1 MVAAGR
7 VIADKYELVE
17 PIAEGGMARIWRAR
31 HTTQGHELAIKL
43 VGPSLAE
50 DAQWRKRFVR
60 EARLLARLGQSSEH
74 VVHIV
79 DYGVFDDRPYLAMEL
94 LEGRTLADHL
104 DRLGRLPAAE
114 TVRIVGQLCKAL
126 KTVHAA
132 GVVHRDV
139 KPANVFLHR
148 REHDGAVIVKLLDFG
163 VAKLRV
169 DSDLTVPTR
178 AGTLLG
184 TPHYMSPEQFLGET
198 TIDERADL
206 WAVGVVAY
214 RMLVGR
220 APFSVGPAAELG
232 ARILGQEPPPPS
244 ALVPSLPVELD
255 AFFKRALAKRAKDRF
270 ADAASLSVALA
281 QALASAAQEPAPVSR
296 GAHRHAKGVN
306 LIDLVKLLRIA
317 RREGKLEGLDA
328 DDTALLDERVLV
340 SSWYPIERF
349 WRVLALA
356 HERVLGGSERAT
368 VQLGRAGAEQ
378 VVAAGVHSVFL
389 SGNDFDRVLRGFA
402 RGWSSYFDFGSV
414 EIARDG
420 DLVRVTISGYPDIP
434 RAHALTTLGWYE
446 RSLQLTGAEVRSAK
460 ITAEPWSGA
469 EAAVFE
475 YEIAFQ
481 R

>member
-17 PIAEGGMARIWRAR
+17 PLAEGGMARIWRAR
-31 HTTQGHELAIKL
+31 HTTQGHDLAIKL
-43 VGPSLAE
+43 VGPTLA
-50 DAQWRKRFVR
+50 DDLQWRKRFVR
-60 EARLLARLGQSSEH
+60 EARLLSRLGQSSEH
-74 VVHIV
+74 VVHV
-79 DYGVFDDRPYLAMEL
+79 FDYGVFDERPYLAMEL
-94 LEGRTLADHL
+94 LEGSTLADHL
-104 DRLGRLPAAE
+104 ERHGRLTPAE
-114 TVRIVGQLCKAL
+114 TLRIVGQLCKAL

-148 REHDGAVIVKLLDFG
+148 RAPDGTEIVKLLDFG

-198 TIDERADL
+198 TIDARADL
-206 WAVGVVAY
+206 WAVGVVTY

-232 ARILGQEPPPPS
+232 ARILGQDPPPPS
-244 ALVPSLPVELD
+244 TLVPTLPPELD
-255 AFFKRALAKRAKDRF
+255 AFFTRALAKRPKDRF
-270 ADAASLSVALA
+270 ADAASLSVALG
-281 QALASAAQEPAPVSR
+281 QALASALHEPAPTSR
-296 GAHRHAKGVN
+296 GAQRRAKGVN
-306 LIDLVKLLRIA
+306 LIDLVKLLRNA

-328 DDTALLDERVLV
+328 EDAALLDERVLV

-349 WRVLALA
+349 WRVLTLA
-356 HERVLGGSERAT
+356 HERVLGGSERQT
-368 VQLGRAGAEQ
+368 IELGRAGAEQ

-414 EIARDG
+414 EITRDD
-420 DLVRVTISGYPDIP
+420 DLVRITIHGYPDIP
-434 RAHALTTLGWYE
+434 RSHALTTLGWYE

-460 ITAEPWSGA
+460 LAAGPWSGA
-469 EAAVFE
+469 GAAVFE
-475 YEIAFQ
+475 YQVALQ